1 MDGYVSRKMDIAA
14 VLWKDSRPM
23 RDRRPVRLLPFVYLF
38 VLMLMRPVTSAA
50 APAGG
55 VEAPSDG
62 QVNLPQGMGWEDWQ
76 VVREQHAHRAMVKVF
91 VRRGETPATAKV
103 RVMVSQT
110 PKPTFDSPQAI
121 VDALVQTA
129 NHQCQKAN
137 ANSLRKSADDLIYE
151 MRAFGCAGQKGE
163 RYLLQRIAFIGE
175 WELQVTYAP
184 MSPADNLPPAEKQQ
198 ALRLLSSVTITQA
211 AN

>member
-1 MDGYVSRKMDIAA
+1 MDIAA

-23 RDRRPVRLLPFVYLF
+23 RDRRLIRFLPLICLF
-38 VLMLMRPVTSAA
+38 VLMLIRPATAAA

-55 VEAPSDG
+55 AQEATDS

-76 VVREQHAHRAMVKVF
+76 VVRDQRAHRAMVKVF

-103 RVMVSQT
+103 RVMVAQT

-129 NHQCQKAN
+129 NHQCEKAS
-137 ANSLRKSADDLIYE
+137 ANSLRKSADDLTYE
-151 MRAFGCAGQKGE
+151 LRAFGCAGQKGE

-184 MSPADNLPPAEKQQ
+184 MSPADNLPPTEKQQ
-198 ALRLLSSVTITQA
+198 ALKLLSSVTITQA

>member
-1 MDGYVSRKMDIAA
+1 MDTGAF
-14 VLWKDSRPM
+14 LWKDSRPM
-23 RDRRPVRLLPFVYLF
+23 RVQRLIRFLPSMCLF
-38 VLMLMRPVTSAA
+38 MLMLIRPVTSVA
-50 APAGG
+50 APAGSTEG
-55 VEAPSDG
+55 ATDG
-62 QVNLPQGMGWEDWQ
+62 QVNLPQAMGWEDWQ
-76 VVREQHAHRAMVKVF
+76 VVRDQHAHRAMVKVF

-103 RVMVSQT
+103 RVMVAQT

-129 NHQCQKAN
+129 NHQCEKASEN
-137 ANSLRKSADDLIYE
+137 ALRKSTDDLIYE

-184 MSPADNLPPAEKQQ
+184 MSPTDNLPPSEKEQ
-198 ALRLLSSVTITQA
+198 ALKLLSSVTITQA

>member
-1 MDGYVSRKMDIAA
+1 MDIAA
-14 VLWKDSRPM
+14 FLWKHPRPM
-23 RDRRPVRLLPFVYLF
+23 RFARLATSMLLASIVISIRPA
-38 VLMLMRPVTSAA
+38 TGAA

-55 VEAPSDG
+55 VEKAADS
-62 QVNLPQGMGWEDWQ
+62 QINLPPAMGWQDWQ
-76 VVREQHAHRAMVKVF
+76 VARDQRAPRATVKVF

-103 RVMVSQT
+103 RVLVAQT

-129 NHQCQKAN
+129 AHQCKKAN
-137 ANSLRKSADDLIYE
+137 ATTLEKSAMNMTFE
-151 MRAFGCAGQKGE
+151 MRAFGCPGQKGE
-163 RYLLQRIAFIGE
+163 RYLLQRIAFIGD

-184 MSPADNLPPAEKQQ
+184 MIPSDDLPASEKAQ
-198 ALRLLSSVTITQA
+198 ALKLLSSVTITNP

>member
-1 MDGYVSRKMDIAA
+1 LDGYVSRKMDIAA

-23 RDRRPVRLLPFVYLF
+23 RDRRLITFLPFICLF
-38 VLMLMRPVTSAA
+38 VLMLIWPETSAA
-50 APAGG
+50 ASAGG

-76 VVREQHAHRAMVKVF
+76 VVRDQHAHRAMVKVF

-129 NHQCQKAN
+129 NHQCQKAS
-137 ANSLRKSADDLIYE
+137 ANSLRKSADDLTYE

-211 AN
+211 TN